1 MTLPLGIWRRV
12 DKSLLTMIEIFSFEE
27 LSAQAKAKAVAD
39 YIGGWEETH
48 EIGDISLLD
57 ALSALRDD
65 YPLQG
70 LDNYLEDGTFVR

>member
-1 MTLPLGIWRRV
+1 MT
-12 DKSLLTMIEIFSFEE
+12 IEIFTFKE

-39 YIGGWEETH
+39 YIEGWEETH
-48 EIGDISLLD
+48 EIGDMNLLD

-70 LDNYLEDGTFVR
+70 LDNYLEDGTFLGYND

>member
-1 MTLPLGIWRRV
+1 MT
-12 DKSLLTMIEIFSFEE
+12 IEIFSFKE

-39 YIGGWEETH
+39 YIEGWEATH

-70 LDNYLEDGTFVR
+70 LDNYLEDGKFVRLDTYPFFPVEQT